1 MGLLLGQC
9 LLLTTA
15 AAAVVVG
22 QGYQFGDVAAAQP
35 RDKRQAAAGR
45 SNVQVRK
52 GGWILL
58 YIPSS
63 QYVGPRKY

>member
-15 AAAVVVG
+15 AAAVVAVG
-22 QGYQFGDVAAAQP
+22 QGSKFGEMAALP

-45 SNVQVRK
+45 SNVQVRI
-52 GGWILL
+52 GG
-58 YIPSS
+58 
-63 QYVGPRKY
+63 